1 MTIASSKGQSSR
13 QRMIN
18 LMYLVFIA
26 MLAMNVSTEVL
37 DGFDLVN
44 DNLLHSIDVATERNK
59 QIYAELEE
67 SYKKNPEKT
76 ERWYIDAL
84 EVKQQTD
91 SLFEYIQSLKI
102 DIAKFSDGSQADVN
116 NLDNRE
122 NLDAA
127 TEIMMAVGKGQGTKL
142 KEKIDVY
149 RDQIISLI
157 TDSTKINLV
166 KNGLSTEPTERAKKN
181 KKNWVEASFEN
192 MPSIAVMTYLSEL
205 QSKIRQAEGE
215 ALSNL
220 LRNIDFSDLR
230 VNDVQAFVIP
240 ESNMVMQG
248 ATFKAKIVMAA
259 VDTTQMPTIIV
270 NGRTQNS
277 SLFQE
282 LASGLGERTI
292 KGSIALMNRDG
303 NIVREFQQ
311 KYFVMEPMATIAPL
325 LMDVLYA
332 GINNPISISVPG
344 VTAASVGASA
354 EGGVLT
360 RNGNTWI
367 AKPTRVGGKFTITVS
382 TNSGGT
388 TRVVA
393 RKEFRI
399 RALPDPTP
407 YLETR
412 DDKGNPKRFKRGAI
426 PRSVILES
434 SGLKA
439 AIDDGILD
447 LPFKVLGFRT
457 VFVDAMGNAMQE
469 TSNGASFSDRQQNQ
483 IRRMERGRYFF
494 ISGIK
499 VIGPDGIER
508 ETSPMEIRIN

>member
-1 MTIASSKGQSSR
+1 MASSKGQSSR

-44 DNLLHSIDVATERNK
+44 DNLLHSIDVATKRNN
-59 QIYAELEE
+59 QVYSELEE
-67 SYKKNPEKT
+67 SYRKNPAKSEK
-76 ERWYIDAL
+76 WYNDAVK
-84 EVKQQTD
+84 VKQQTD
-91 SLFEYIQSLKI
+91 SIFDYIQRLKI
-102 DIAKFSDGSQADVN
+102 EIAEFSDGSDSDVN

-127 TEIMMAVGKGQGTKL
+127 TEIMMAVGKGKGSKL

-149 RDQIISLI
+149 REQIVSLI
-157 TDSTKINLV
+157 TDSAKINLI
-166 KNGLSTEPTERAKKN
+166 KSGLSTEPTARAKMN

-205 QSKIRQAEGE
+205 QSNIKQAEGE
-215 ALSNL
+215 ALNNL

-240 ESNMVMQG
+240 ESNIVMQG
-248 ATFKAKIVMAA
+248 APFKARIVMAA
-259 VDTTQMPTIIV
+259 VDTTQMPTIVV
-270 NGRTQNS
+270 NGKTQS
-277 SLFQE
+277 SSFYQE
-282 LASGLGERTI
+282 QALGIGERTI

-303 NIVREFQQ
+303 NIVREFEQ

-332 GINNPISISVPG
+332 GINNPVSISVPG

-354 EGGVLT
+354 EGGTLV
-360 RNGNTWI
+360 RNGNTWV
-367 AKPTRVGGKFTITVS
+367 AKPSKVGGKFIITVS
-382 TNSGGT
+382 ANSGGT
-388 TRVVA
+388 VRTVA
-393 RKEFRI
+393 RKEFRV

-407 YLETR
+407 YLEAK
-412 DDKGNPKRFKRGAI
+412 DDKGNPKRYKRGAI
-426 PRSVILES
+426 SRSVILES

-457 VFVDAMGNAMQE
+457 VFVDAMGNAMPE
-469 TSNGASFSDRQQNQ
+469 ASNGASFSERQLNQ